1 VDVMALADVLAG
13 PNFDRARVHLLIV
26 DPRGDLTDCIPY
38 YRHHFE
44 ALRDFY
50 KEAAAA
56 GEAVV
61 VWWD

>member
-1 VDVMALADVLAG
+1 
-13 PNFDRARVHLLIV
+13 LLIV

>member
-1 VDVMALADVLAG
+1 VDVKALVAVLAG
-13 PNFDRARVHLLIV
+13 PNLYRARVHLLIV
-26 DPRGDLTDCIPY
+26 DPKGDLTDCIPY
-38 YRHHFE
+38 CRHHFE
-44 ALRDFY
+44 ALRDFC